1 MTDLADLGTAENF
14 LQKHAHT
21 LFSYATEDRGRKR
34 DHHGEPLQVTIVTGY
49 HKTTHWGMMVLNR
62 KSRLASGAL
71 SVEFPL
77 PPAQV
82 EANAA
87 YGFSKT
93 IGNFPG
99 ATSMR
104 RGPDRPGLR
113 NQSVFVRG
121 FHIMSRKFVFG
132 LASRKKRTILSPSLS
147 RRALDRTQ
155 GLLYDNFFPAEPFDD
170 LTSGVFSLQTQA
182 ESTKTTGTDF
192 TLNNLVPALRE
203 GETENTLV
211 CLGFSCFI
219 SLHTEDSP
227 NMKEVDQQKP
237 ESSSKSKTQDSDNT
251 AQTSKIYRE
260 HVCSLLQ
267 SLNGH

>member
-121 FHIMSRKFVFG
+121 FHIMSRRFMFG
-132 LASRKKRTILSPSLS
+132 LESRKKKEKVTPTASRVVTIRSS
-147 RRALDRTQ
+147 RF
-155 GLLYDNFFPAEPFDD
+155 LYDDYYPAEPFDD
-170 LTSGVFSLQTQA
+170 LATGVFSLQTQA
-182 ESTKTTGTDF
+182 ETTKTAGTDF
-192 TLNNLVPALRE
+192 TLNDLVPALRK
-203 GETENTLV
+203 GNTENTLV
-211 CLGFSCFI
+211 CPIF
-219 SLHTEDSP
+219 
-227 NMKEVDQQKP
+227 
-237 ESSSKSKTQDSDNT
+237 
-251 AQTSKIYRE
+251 
-260 HVCSLLQ
+260 LLYLV
-267 SLNGH
+267 SY